1 MNVRSINE
9 IYKYTC
15 MINRIINDDDDVFL
29 ISGSVENWSS
39 EVSRLSLYRFFG
51 E

>member
-15 MINRIINDDDDVFL
+15 MINRIISDDDVFL
-29 ISGSVENWSS
+29 ISGSVEN
-39 EVSRLSLYRFFG
+39 
-51 E
+51 